1 MPTSRIA
8 ASYDS
13 SMFNI
18 LRNYQTVSQKVHHFT
33 FPPATYE
40 ASDFSTFLSTVVIV
54 HSLKINPYKEMWSGF
69 DFHFS
74 PGSSAGKESAC
85 ITGDPGLIPGLGR
98 SPEEGMGY
106 PLQYSWASLVAQTVK
121 NPPAM
126 WDLGSIPGLGRSPGG
141 GHGNPL
147 QYSCLENPHGQRS
160 LAGYNPWGHK
170 ESDTTE
176 QQSTAQWLMILS

>member
-18 LRNYQTVSQKVHHFT
+18 LRNYQPVSQKVHHFT
-33 FPPATYE
+33 FPPAAYE

-85 ITGDPGLIPGLGR
+85 NAGEPGLIPGLGR

-126 WDLGSIPGLGRSPGG
+126 W
-141 GHGNPL
+141 
-147 QYSCLENPHGQRS
+147 ETWVRS
-160 LAGYNPWGHK
+160 LVWEDPLEEGMGTHSSILAWRILMDRGAWQAIIHGVTKSQTQLSNK
-170 ESDTTE
+170 
-176 QQSTAQWLMILS
+176 AQHND